1 MKTGGPPPLIYLCAC
16 IIMRH
21 SFFFLSYPLLSRL
34 FSSLHRQTVSP
45 DRLTEDTQTHTQ
57 KDAREMN
64 KEKNETDE
72 RQHLDVTCVCGLTD
86 GGGAFVFISRRKLV
100 LILT

>member
-1 MKTGGPPPLIYLCAC
+1 
-16 IIMRH
+16 
-21 SFFFLSYPLLSRL
+21 
-34 FSSLHRQTVSP
+34 
-45 DRLTEDTQTHTQ
+45 
-57 KDAREMN
+57 MN